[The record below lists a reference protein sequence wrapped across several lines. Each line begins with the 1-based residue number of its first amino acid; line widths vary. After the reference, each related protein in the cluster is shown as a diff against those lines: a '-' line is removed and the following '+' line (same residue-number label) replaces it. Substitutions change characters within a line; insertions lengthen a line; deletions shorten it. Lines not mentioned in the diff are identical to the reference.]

1 VNVVIDA
8 SAFIRAA
15 ERHAEASVWIER
27 IDAEEV
33 EGHAPELIYAEVA
46 NGEVMRVRSG
56 MLDLDGAEEVVDV
69 LRKLPLAIMPLSELA
84 VPALRVAARLG
95 LSVYDACYVALAD
108 VAQATLLTADRRLAS
123 AASPSILLD

>member
-1 VNVVIDA
+1 MNVVIDA